1 MKMWKKMMAFAIGSV
16 MVLSQ
21 GMVSFA
27 GEDMAGA
34 GGDAITEESLLPV
47 QGAGI
52 GMSTLEGG
60 IGELDGLVGLA
71 GMGAGADLGFFD
83 TESFYENDT
92 DTCVLSEIQL
102 ELKIQGSY
110 MMSEE
115 EEGNF
120 YWIYTWG
127 EQAIPDMV
135 VGAFNWNTTE
145 GFFDK
150 YYEYM
155 KEGRPDITVAE
166 APVQV
171 TVGDKTLEKVV
182 YHYGI
187 QGYTVQD
194 TRYIWLGPNSILYMF
209 GNSLEDII
217 AAASVIGAQTP
228 APAPQPETTAPQPET
243 TAPQPET
250 TTPQPETTA
259 PQPETTAP
267 QPETTAPPAG
277 GNELYTQNDD
287 SSWTVST
294 KYYTMTIPPAWT
306 GHFDAAVLEQENG
319 GYNLKVVNKESA
331 DANFGGHLFTV
342 MLIPEK
348 EDYTYLPSYDY
359 LGTIAAPDGSYS
371 VVIQYPTDL
380 QTGDIW
386 SEFYKI
392 LNGDKNTALSS
403 MRPKAGVV
411 WTLPNGNTVSGDSG
425 DSAPQPET
433 TAPQPETPAPQPE
446 STAPQPETTAPQPET
461 TAPQPEPAGVSV
473 LGTTSGSGYSNSVF
487 KMNFNAPAGWILA
500 NQDQLTSLNGG
511 LSADQSVS
519 AIEAGQPVCVVYAQ
533 SADGMEVMNVT
544 AMNGRSYMDPSMQ
557 SLTQEDCMAILSEA
571 MSVSSSSLQAL
582 GATVTGT
589 SINTV
594 NCMGQTCY
602 SLDITFNYAGFS
614 GTQKQVGIPMG
625 SYFALITV
633 RSVSGDNTQAML
645 DMFSAM

>member
-187 QGYTVQD
+187 QGYTVQ
-194 TRYIWLGPNSILYMF
+194 RLLN
-209 GNSLEDII
+209 E
-217 AAASVIGAQTP
+217 AAG
-228 APAPQPETTAPQPET
+228 
-243 TAPQPET
+243 
-250 TTPQPETTA
+250 
-259 PQPETTAP
+259 
-267 QPETTAPPAG
+267 
-277 GNELYTQNDD
+277 
-287 SSWTVST
+287 
-294 KYYTMTIPPAWT
+294 
-306 GHFDAAVLEQENG
+306 
-319 GYNLKVVNKESA
+319 
-331 DANFGGHLFTV
+331 
-342 MLIPEK
+342 LIF
-348 EDYTYLPSYDY
+348 L
-359 LGTIAAPDGSYS
+359 
-371 VVIQYPTDL
+371 
-380 QTGDIW
+380 
-386 SEFYKI
+386 
-392 LNGDKNTALSS
+392 
-403 MRPKAGVV
+403 
-411 WTLPNGNTVSGDSG
+411 
-425 DSAPQPET
+425 
-433 TAPQPETPAPQPE
+433 
-446 STAPQPETTAPQPET
+446 
-461 TAPQPEPAGVSV
+461 
-473 LGTTSGSGYSNSVF
+473 
-487 KMNFNAPAGWILA
+487 
-500 NQDQLTSLNGG
+500 
-511 LSADQSVS
+511 
-519 AIEAGQPVCVVYAQ
+519 
-533 SADGMEVMNVT
+533 MNVL
-544 AMNGRSYMDPSMQ
+544 N
-557 SLTQEDCMAILSEA
+557 
-571 MSVSSSSLQAL
+571 LQH
-582 GATVTGT
+582 
-589 SINTV
+589 S
-594 NCMGQTCY
+594 
-602 SLDITFNYAGFS
+602 
-614 GTQKQVGIPMG
+614 
-625 SYFALITV
+625 
-633 RSVSGDNTQAML
+633 R
-645 DMFSAM
+645 